1 MKINVLGSG
10 YMGKQICSLFVALGF
25 DVILWRNSPENLDD
39 LLNNEIKKI
48 EKFFSLSHQGKFFIE
63 DNLENLDS
71 NFTIESITE
80 DINIKKS
87 VISKLKYNKN
97 IYSNT
102 SSLSADLLGNNI
114 NILHFMNP
122 ITIPIIE
129 LYETKTCIKADLEK
143 VIRSLEAIS
152 YNIIRVQ
159 NTPGFL
165 VNRILFNNISYFF
178 YLLEK
183 EKIKINDLKKIYKN
197 LFNIDPIKIV
207 NMIGLDTCLN
217 ILINLN
223 KSDNNFYV
231 PDSFKKSVKNK
242 ILGYKN
248 KKLFRV

>member
-25 DVILWRNSPENLDD
+25 DVILWRNSSEKLDD
-39 LLNNEIKKI
+39 LLNYEIKKI
-48 EKFFSLSHQGKFFIE
+48 EKLYSLSNQGKFSIE
-63 DNLENLDS
+63 NNLENLES

-80 DINIKKS
+80 DIDIKKS
-87 VISKLKYNKN
+87 VISKLKYDKN
-97 IYSNT
+97 IFSNT
-102 SSLSADLLGNNI
+102 SSLTVDLLGKNI

-122 ITIPIIE
+122 ITVPIIE
-129 LYETKTCIKADLEK
+129 LYETKTCVKTDLDK
-143 VIRSLEAIS
+143 VIKSLEAIS

-159 NTPGFL
+159 NIPGFL
-165 VNRILFNNISYFF
+165 VNRILFKNISYFF

-183 EKIKINDLKKIYKN
+183 ENIKINDLKIIFKN
-197 LFNIDPIKIV
+197 LFNIDPVKIV

-231 PDSFKKSVKNK
+231 PNSFKKSVNNK

-248 KKLFRV
+248 KKLFRI

>member
-1 MKINVLGSG
+1 
-10 YMGKQICSLFVALGF
+10 
-25 DVILWRNSPENLDD
+25 
-39 LLNNEIKKI
+39 
-48 EKFFSLSHQGKFFIE
+48 
-63 DNLENLDS
+63 
-71 NFTIESITE
+71 
-80 DINIKKS
+80 
-87 VISKLKYNKN
+87 
-97 IYSNT
+97 
-102 SSLSADLLGNNI
+102 
-114 NILHFMNP
+114 MNP

-129 LYETKTCIKADLEK
+129 LYESRTCIKADLEK

-165 VNRILFNNISYFF
+165 VNRILFKNISYFF

-183 EKIKINDLKKIYKN
+183 EKIKIDDLKKIYKN

-231 PDSFKKSVKNK
+231 PNSFKKSVNNK

-248 KKLFRV
+248 KKLFRI